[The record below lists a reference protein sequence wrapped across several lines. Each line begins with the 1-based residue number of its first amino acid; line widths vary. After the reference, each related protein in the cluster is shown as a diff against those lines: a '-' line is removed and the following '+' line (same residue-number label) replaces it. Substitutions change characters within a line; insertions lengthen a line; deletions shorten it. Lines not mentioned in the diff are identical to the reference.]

1 VKKIIFIIFLNIA
14 GSCLSAFS
22 LKNPLYLLILL
33 VNILVVI
40 RTRWSRVFLL
50 VLLYLGL
57 IFILLGLAYSLIRI
71 NEINKL
77 LMISGSLFFVGGYS
91 IYSLFTFSSKNIK
104 TIYQKKVFQDE
115 YGTPSWICPK
125 CSNKMVFSIACWN
138 CGFKKEDLNKPM
150 QTLKSED
157 DKLDASLHK
166 KNETGHA

>member
-1 VKKIIFIIFLNIA
+1 M
-14 GSCLSAFS
+14 AFT

-33 VNILVVI
+33 LNILAII

-57 IFILLGLAYSLIRI
+57 IFILLGLTYSLIRI

-91 IYSLFTFSSKNIK
+91 IYGLFAFSSKDIK
-104 TIYQKKVFQDE
+104 AIYQKKVFQDE
-115 YGTPSWICPK
+115 YGTPSWTCPI

-157 DKLDASLHK
+157 DKQETSLHK
-166 KNETGHA
+166 KDATGHA